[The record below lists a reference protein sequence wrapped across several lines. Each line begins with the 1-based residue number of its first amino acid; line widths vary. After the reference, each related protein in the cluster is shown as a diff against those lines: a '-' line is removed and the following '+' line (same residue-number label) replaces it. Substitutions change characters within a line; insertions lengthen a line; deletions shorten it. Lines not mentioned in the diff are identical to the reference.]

1 MEPLAAFLMVGDFAL
16 AAFFITLASSI
27 CSKIRV
33 CETLIGFPKIQRMMS
48 GPLAYLIG
56 LIAGRGHILE
66 AERRI
71 IIEFAHA
78 KEPMYSIPRC
88 KCGNMASK
96 PMGSPKGSSLI
107 CKGCGRKV
115 PQSAMKEIYQRD
127 SIKHSLTTGDLFK
140 QLSTWSGTSDSIAS
154 RISGNAKMTL
164 LILDFRHNSKIFQ
177 FIIKQFKSERSYDTF
192 EIPDSII
199 RNKSRLVKIEFVN
212 GILDTA
218 GKFNRGNWLQGRKG
232 KSRNGRY
239 RGYIQLVRNW
249 KMPVQVC
256 NLLKSLDLPIQTI
269 RWGHPHMVD
278 GDQIKTYE
286 IGPQWGFK
294 EHQLKFFPEYY
305 DEITLRIP
313 HQALMFEEMVSYNKG
328 QFTTQENCSAPSGV
342 SKIRAPSPEIN
353 STKIPEHI
361 RGVNIDKFW
370 QICHMMDCT
379 QTSTCFAA
387 SKNEKLLFLTGK
399 ESGNLNNAQKER
411 DVKRQ
416 DALDKIIDREKK
428 NAAKKAAK
436 PVTRAPRQKPEE
448 KLYEPIA
455 NWLSKDEKLAADEV
469 TYDTSVQTM
478 DQYLKA
484 NKLTGIFP
492 GLADFNQKPDVVGL
506 RKNDGFV
513 VFIEVKAG
521 SLSLT
526 DLGQLLGYCM
536 MADPDRAILIS
547 PSGPSGELALML
559 SSVPGLLEFGA
570 GKRIQVGEWD
580 DKKGFMDGG
589 F

>member
-1 MEPLAAFLMVGDFAL
+1 MN
-16 AAFFITLASSI
+16 
-27 CSKIRV
+27 
-33 CETLIGFPKIQRMMS
+33 

-71 IIEFAHA
+71 IIEFAHVQ
-78 KEPMYSIPRC
+78 ESLNRIPYC
-88 KCGNMASK
+88 KCGDMATK
-96 PMGSPKGSSLI
+96 KKGGSDLI
-107 CKGCGRKV
+107 CKGCRSVV
-115 PQSAMKEIYQRD
+115 PNTAIKTVNQRE
-127 SIKHSLTTGDLFK
+127 SIEYSLSKGGVIEQISEL
-140 QLSTWSGTSDSIAS
+140 SDSDDKIS
-154 RISGNAKMTL
+154 VRTSGNKTMTFF
-164 LILDFRHNSKIFQ
+164 ILDFESDSST
-177 FIIKQFKSERSYDTF
+177 FKSILNDFNGDSCYDSF
-192 EIPDSII
+192 EIPPRILDS
-199 RNKSRLVKIEFVN
+199 KTSRTIKIEFLN
-212 GILDTA
+212 GFLDTA
-218 GKFNRGNWLQGRKG
+218 GKMNRGNWLQRPG
-232 KSRNGRY
+232 KSRYGRQ
-239 RGYIQLVRNW
+239 RGYIQIVRNW
-249 KMPVQVC
+249 NIPVQLC
-256 NLLKSLDLPIQTI
+256 NFLKSLGLPVQTI
-269 RWGHPHMVD
+269 RWGHPHIVD
-278 GDQIKTYE
+278 GNQIDTYDK
-286 IGPQWGFK
+286 GPQSGFRDT
-294 EHQLKFFPEYY
+294 QLKFFPEYY
-305 DEITLRIP
+305 DEITLRIR
-313 HQALMFEEMVSYNKG
+313 HQALMFKEMASHNRG
-328 QFTTQENCSAPSGV
+328 QFSTREACSAPNNIPV

-353 STKIPEHI
+353 STKIPELI
-361 RGVNIDKFW
+361 RGVNIDAYW
-370 QICHMMDCT
+370 QICHMMGCK
-379 QTSTCFAA
+379 QTSTCFAG
-387 SKNEKLLFLTGK
+387 STNKNLLFLTGK
-399 ESGNLNNAQKER
+399 ESVNLNNAQKER

-478 DQYLKA
+478 DQYLKV